1 MIRVLAIDDEPL
13 ALQQLATYIQRI
25 PYFELVASCASAA
38 EARTYLEK
46 DVIDAI
52 FIDINM
58 PDLNG
63 LDLVRSLLAP
73 PLVVFTTA
81 YSEYA
86 IDGFRA
92 NAVHYLLKPFS
103 MDEFR
108 QASEKV
114 RQQYSL
120 LNARTASTATT
131 VSTAATDAEEV
142 FTESA
147 AEASGDPAVLS
158 PLTIDDSIFLKTD
171 YKVVRINIR
180 DIRYIESMG
189 SYLRF
194 HLVGQQRPIMALL
207 AMKRIED
214 RLPADSFLRIHR
226 SFFVNL
232 RSIREISRNQVLLDD
247 ETTIPIG
254 DLYRDALNNYLA
266 SHSLSR

>member
-1 MIRVLAIDDEPL
+1 M
-13 ALQQLATYIQRI
+13 
-25 PYFELVASCASAA
+25 
-38 EARTYLEK
+38 
-46 DVIDAI
+46 
-52 FIDINM
+52 
-58 PDLNG
+58 
-63 LDLVRSLLAP
+63 
-73 PLVVFTTA
+73 
-81 YSEYA
+81 
-86 IDGFRA
+86 
-92 NAVHYLLKPFS
+92 
-103 MDEFR
+103 
-108 QASEKV
+108 
-114 RQQYSL
+114 
-120 LNARTASTATT
+120 
-131 VSTAATDAEEV
+131 
-142 FTESA
+142 
-147 AEASGDPAVLS
+147 
-158 PLTIDDSIFLKTD
+158 
-171 YKVVRINIR
+171 VRINIR